1 MSEIS
6 QTCKIAD
13 TLMQHLPY
21 GAYDHSHKTIIYKDI
36 VAHSKALELVKVSSA
51 RIFTVLNGIPDEL
64 IDEFEREY
72 GLPLLCGQSDVGNT
86 IAERRAEIERAK
98 REGHVMLNLAG
109 LHKLFARYNQTV
121 LAVQTYV
128 PMQCLGRCIDPLNT
142 DRLRFRVT
150 LTLDKPIKADMACLS
165 KHYLPASL
173 RLDIK

>member
-1 MSEIS
+1 MSM
-6 QTCKIAD
+6 TDNKMAD
-13 TLMQHLPY
+13 VLMQHLPY
-21 GAYDHSHKTIIYKDI
+21 GAYDHSHKTFIYKDI
-36 VAHSKALELVKVSSA
+36 IAHSKALELVKSSA
-51 RIFTVLNGIPDEL
+51 NRIFAVINGIPDEL

-72 GLPLLCGQSDVGNT
+72 GLPLLCGQNSVGESIT
-86 IAERRAEIERAK
+86 DRKQEIDRVR
-98 REGHVMLNLAG
+98 REGHVLLNLAG
-109 LHKLFARYNQTV
+109 LYKLFARYNQTV

-150 LTLDKPIKADMACLS
+150 LTLDKPINADMVCLS

>member
-1 MSEIS
+1 MSQIH
-6 QTCKIAD
+6 KIAD

-21 GAYDHSHKTIIYKDI
+21 GAYDNSHKTVIYKDI
-36 VAHSKALELVKVSSA
+36 VAHSKALELVKVSAA
-51 RIFTVLNGIPDEL
+51 RIFAVLNGIPDEL

-86 IAERRAEIERAK
+86 IPERRAEIERVK
-98 REGHVMLNLAG
+98 TDGHVLLNLAG

-128 PMQCLGRCIDPLNT
+128 PMQCLGSCIDPLNT
-142 DRLRFRVT
+142 ARLRLRVT
-150 LTLDKPIKADMACLS
+150 LTLAKPIKADMDCLS
-165 KHYLPASL
+165 KNYLPASL